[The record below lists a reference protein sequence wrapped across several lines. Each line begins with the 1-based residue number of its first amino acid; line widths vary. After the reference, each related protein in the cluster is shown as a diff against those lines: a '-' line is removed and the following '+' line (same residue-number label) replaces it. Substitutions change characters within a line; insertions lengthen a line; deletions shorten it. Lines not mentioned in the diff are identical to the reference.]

1 MMLVDFFLAQLYGIV
16 PEQKA
21 MQLDEESHFLLHDIA
36 CLWIYLRPK
45 MAATFPGEVVKR
57 HEDLFHKGAVVACI
71 WGSPVPI
78 PLNSYNINLPDMM
91 GWPAPKFQDRV

>member
-57 HEDLFHKGAVVACI
+57 HEDLFHKGCCGRMYLGKSSTNTI
-71 WGSPVPI
+71 
-78 PLNSYNINLPDMM
+78 
-91 GWPAPKFQDRV
+91 KFI